1 MIELSA
7 KHGYH
12 SVTITELCS
21 FAGVSPATYYE
32 QFSAKEDC
40 FLAAYRACAE
50 GVFLPMRVASG
61 EGGWHD
67 AARRALDALLG
78 ALQADPDAGRVLLI
92 EALGAGAPIREARA
106 RVLAE
111 FGRRVEAASRV

>member
-40 FLAAYRACAE
+40 FLARRATF
-50 GVFLPMRVASG
+50 FLNRTPLAPRRSPSATTKAALASG
-61 EGGWHD
+61 LRGLGRPVCRAFASPTPWS
-67 AARRALDALLG
+67 AAIA
-78 ALQADPDAGRVLLI
+78 
-92 EALGAGAPIREARA
+92 GAGFEPAT
-106 RVLAE
+106 
-111 FGRRVEAASRV
+111 FGL